1 MARTVEF
8 FYDFMSPPTYLAYTQ
23 LPAIADRTG
32 AEIIWR
38 PMYTIGLHQL
48 TENRSP
54 MFVPNK
60 AKWAAGDLQRWIKR
74 YGIDFVPNP
83 HQPVKP
89 VPSLRGALAA
99 DELGQ
104 GAAYR
109 EALFRAMWIEQK
121 DIGNPEVLR
130 QIIADAGLDADAIMA
145 RTQDGDIKQKLIANT
160 QEAADRGAFGAPS
173 FFVGGELFW
182 GQDRLMFV
190 EEALEELPA

>member
-1 MARTVEF
+1 MGKTVEF
-8 FYDFMSPPTYLAYTQ
+8 FYDFMSPPTYVAYTQ
-23 LPAIADRTG
+23 LPAIAERTC
-32 AEIIWR
+32 AKILWR

-60 AKWAAGDLQRWIKR
+60 AKWVGQDLQRWIKR
-74 YGIDFVPNP
+74 YDIEFKQNS

-99 DELGQ
+99 VELDV

-109 EALFRAMWIEQK
+109 DAVFKAMWLEDK
-121 DIGNPEVLR
+121 NIGDADVLHS
-130 QIIADAGLDADAIMA
+130 IMADAGLDADAILA
-145 RTQDGDIKQKLIANT
+145 LTGSDHIKQKLVENT

-173 FFVGGELFW
+173 FFVDDELYW
-182 GQDRLMFV
+182 GQDRLDFV
-190 EEALEELPA
+190 EEALLA